1 MFSRRT
7 SSRTRK
13 SRDRMLHLKVSSP
26 RIVFFDSLKFVA
38 RFCKLGIALA
48 VMVGV
53 GIGFGSGWQKL
64 FVENE
69 EFVIND
75 VPLTL
80 KAGGAPRFLT
90 HARLKEKTALDLEK
104 TIFAIDTDELRA
116 AIEAL
121 PEVKSARVSRR
132 LPDQLKVTI
141 EEREPVAWLACRSLG
156 IPERDRDKGL
166 LVDRDGVPFRCASEK
181 LWEFGKELPVVLLP
195 RAENAEIEEGRALEH
210 NGLRHALK
218 LVMLASEKL
227 DLSERPSWVVVKDEI
242 MLEMKTRGGTLATL
256 SYYDQE
262 RQVENLAKLTAFAR
276 GKGRELA
283 QVNLIPERY
292 VPVHY
297 Q

>member
-26 RIVFFDSLKFVA
+26 RIVFFDCLKFIA
-38 RFCKLGIALA
+38 RFCKLGVAL
-48 VMVGV
+48 VIMVGV
-53 GIGFGSGWQKL
+53 GIGLGFGWQKL

-69 EFVIND
+69 EFIIND

-80 KAGGAPRFLT
+80 KDGGEPRFLT
-90 HARLKEKTALDLEK
+90 HSRLEEKTTLDLDQ

-156 IPERDRDKGL
+156 IPERDREKGF
-166 LVDRDGVPFRCASEK
+166 LVDRDGVPFRCDSDK
-181 LWEFGKELPVVLLP
+181 LWEFGEQLPVVLVP
-195 RAENAEIEEGRALEH
+195 QAEDGEIEEGRTLEH

-218 LVMLASEKL
+218 LVMLTSEML
-227 DLSERPSWVVVKDEI
+227 DLTEHPAWVVVKDEI
-242 MLEMKTRGGTLATL
+242 MLEMKTRANTLATL
-256 SYYDQE
+256 SYYDQK
-262 RQVENLAKLTAFAR
+262 RQVENLGKLADFAR
-276 GKGRELA
+276 GKGRKLA

-297 Q
+297 H